1 MITTKQKIAN
11 ILFNGW
17 GNTKWKDMNGAFC
30 GDEPSFVTVDRT
42 TAKINIEMKDGSLFV
57 VDILAANPSASE
69 RTNREKRA

>member
-11 ILFNGW
+11 ILFSAW

-42 TAKINIEMKDGSLFV
+42 NAKINVEMKDGSLFV
-57 VDILAANPSASE
+57 VEILSANPPAVD
-69 RTNREKRA
+69 RTDREEKN